1 MHLGFGFM
9 LYMEQDNKGRT
20 GGSRQCGFRIVDC
33 RLKLQ
38 DVFIEELAGLQ
49 ISNLHSAIYNL
60 SLTPTKLVVKFTG
73 MNNQGG
79 EVNGI

>member
-1 MHLGFGFM
+1 MGQGNVDFG
-9 LYMEQDNKGRT
+9 LK
-20 GGSRQCGFRIVDC
+20 IADC